1 MKKTIALLLALGMLL
16 CLSACGGRAEP
27 DPNAGL
33 YEAVSATALGYTIP
47 VEDVFEEG
55 FSLELKNG
63 GKASFHY
70 EGKDY
75 GMKWTLKG
83 EVFHAEGGGAKLDGS
98 LANGVMVLQNVLD
111 SGIDITLVCEALT
124 RAAAAEASQPVEA
137 ETSAAAEEPA
147 DRAAPE
153 ESAEPAA
160 EPEPENSAGE
170 TEAPAA
176 EPEQTA
182 ETDPSPL
189 FGQWRHESG
198 YTYLF
203 EADGSGSYSRNGEYM
218 YFTYQR
224 EDDTLSI
231 LYEGSTLPMKLGFS
245 VEGDTL
251 TIIDS
256 FGKEVPYLRYEE
268 EPVLRALESLP
279 VFDAEAAM
287 DMSNWMNYGRFVIE
301 DDVFY
306 GDFFLDSSNSL
317 QAVTFAIVH
326 EGTDLKAGPWE
337 LLDEGCAAYFLHKR
351 GDLLYFVEQG
361 PDDDQDSCDIVCMG
375 TDGSGRKVL
384 VEGPCYYLRL
394 VGDRMFFTDEAYR
407 LWSAD
412 LSGNDRQLLL
422 DKEVYYAYPLNE
434 DWVLYQDDADN
445 ESLHL
450 YYLPR
455 QFDLKLNDE
464 PSYEPKLVGSRLFYF
479 IADGE
484 VHHLCCIDL
493 SSWETVRDPRL
504 NCQVPVFTPERSELP
519 MGGYYSFDGTY
530 LLPANNYNGKE
541 PQYWMYLE
549 DDAFETLERCYVY
562 HSPDYEIEFKYNN
575 DYIKAIMFRD
585 RSTIYS
591 NAIPWLH

>member
-1 MKKTIALLLALGMLL
+1 MKKTIALLLALVMLL
-16 CLSACGGRAEP
+16 CLCACGESAEP

-33 YEAVSATALGYTIP
+33 YEAVSASALGFT
-47 VEDVFEEG
+47 VSVSDVFEEG
-55 FSLELKNG
+55 LSLELKNG

-75 GMKWTLKG
+75 GMKWTLDG
-83 EVFHAEGGGAKLDGS
+83 DVFHAEGGGAELDGT

-111 SGIDITLVCEALT
+111 SGIDITLVCETLT
-124 RAAAAEASQPVEA
+124 RAAETAEAPLPVEA
-137 ETSAAAEEPA
+137 EPSAAAEEPA

-153 ESAEPAA
+153 ESSQPETEAAEPKEDAGAETAA
-160 EPEPENSAGE
+160 EPEDA
-170 TEAPAA
+170 
-176 EPEQTA
+176 A
-182 ETDPSPL
+182 ETDLSPL

-203 EADGSGSYSRNGEYM
+203 EEDGSGSYSRNGEYM

-224 EDDTLSI
+224 EGDTLSI

-245 VEGDTL
+245 VEGDML

-306 GDFFLDSSNSL
+306 GDFFLDSSNYL

-326 EGTDLKAGPWE
+326 EGTDLKAGPWK
-337 LLDEGCAAYFLHKR
+337 LLDGGCAAYFLHKR

-361 PDDDQDSCDIVCMG
+361 PDDDQDSSDIVCVG

-394 VGDRMFFTDEAYR
+394 VGDRMFFTDEANR
-407 LWSAD
+407 LCSAD
-412 LSGNDRQLLL
+412 LNGNDRQLLL
-422 DKEVYYAYPLNE
+422 DKEVYYAYPLSE
-434 DWVLYQDDADN
+434 DWVIYQDDADN

-450 YYLPR
+450 YYLPK

-464 PSYEPKLVGSRLFYF
+464 PSYEPKLVGSMLLYY

-484 VHHLCCIDL
+484 VRHLCCIDL
-493 SSWETVRDPRL
+493 SSWETVQDPRL
-504 NCQVPVFTPERSELP
+504 NCQVPVFTPERSELS

-530 LLPANNYNGKE
+530 LLPANNYNGME
-541 PQYWMYLE
+541 PKHWMYLE

-575 DYIKAIMFRD
+575 NYITAIMFRD
-585 RSTIYS
+585 RSSIYS
-591 NAIPWLH
+591 NAIPWLS